1 VVQVAEAEECAKLG
15 ELASSPKAV
24 SLLRSSAHFNINTSC
39 TSATVIAC
47 RSNRCFKSVVE
58 GKKLEDLLI
67 QNLPPFVMNEKFMEY
82 CDNLSS
88 ELLKKLHDRLSVY
101 VHPVVRLEELNS
113 FKLIYHRS
121 NSMPVSAEDIAVS
134 HRTLAK
140 AKMQAESAKS
150 SSSSLEND
158 HIETRRK
165 QYQAQAE
172 LRSVYVMFI
181 MPKVEAKLT
190 SEKNSDEKLL
200 TLLNSIMRVVMRE
213 LDRFKGHLR
222 QFIVD
227 DKGVVLIGTFGLRGS
242 AFVNM

>member
-1 VVQVAEAEECAKLG
+1 VQVAEAEECAKLG

-24 SLLRSSAHFNINTSC
+24 SLLRSSAHFDINTSC
-39 TSATVIAC
+39 TSATVIAR

-58 GKKLEDLLI
+58 GKNFEDLLL
-67 QNLPPFVMNEKFMEY
+67 QNLPPFMMNEKFMEY

-113 FKLIYHRS
+113 FKLISHHRS
-121 NSMPVSAEDIAVS
+121 NSMPVSIEDIAVS

-140 AKMQAESAKS
+140 QKMQAESAKS
-150 SSSSLEND
+150 SSSSLGND
-158 HIETRRK
+158 HIETKRK

-181 MPKVEAKLT
+181 MPKVEAKLS
-190 SEKNSDEKLL
+190 SEKKSDEKLL